1 MERVLM
7 KKFLVI
13 LLIVITASCQ
23 NKEVRQVNVIT
34 SDIDNFWTAYD
45 LIVKERDS
53 IKQIQLIDSLYIQKG
68 TIGLEK
74 IMEARG
80 YTAEEYVEL
89 INSYPNFFS
98 SIRPNTLKSKQLAE
112 ELNVGL
118 EKLKAVYPNLKP
130 AKIYFTMGCM
140 RTNGTTMDSLVLIG
154 SELAMAD
161 SQTDIS
167 EFEGQTKEWLETFF
181 SSNPIDN
188 LVLLNVHEYVHT
200 QQKPQVNNLLSI
212 AIREGVAEFVSTLAM
227 NIPSATPAIDFGKKN
242 AHAVRE
248 KFELEMFYPNNQPK
262 WFWSNFPNDF
272 GVRDLGYYVGYQMC
286 ENYYDQAR
294 DKKEALKKM
303 IELDYTNEAEIE
315 GFVKKANYFSTSL
328 DTLYQRFE
336 NKRPFVKGIRQF
348 KNNSQKVDPNI
359 KQITIEFSE
368 PLNGHNTGVDFGEL
382 GQDYFPKNDVT
393 KRFWSEDHT
402 AWTISV
408 ELESNTRYQI
418 LISNN
423 FRTSQDI
430 PLRPYLID
438 FKTGK

>member
-1 MERVLM
+1 M
-7 KKFLVI
+7 KKFIFI
-13 LLIVITASCQ
+13 LLIVIVTSCQ
-23 NKEVRQVNVIT
+23 NKEEKLTNVIT
-34 SDIDNFWTAYD
+34 SDIDNFWKAYD
-45 LIVKERDS
+45 LIVEETDS
-53 IKQIQLIDSLYIQKG
+53 LKQIQLIDSLYIQKG
-68 TIGLEK
+68 TVGLEK
-74 IMEARG
+74 IMEVRS
-80 YTAEEYVEL
+80 YSAEEYVEL
-89 INSYPNFFS
+89 INNYPNFFG
-98 SIRPNTLKSKQLAE
+98 SIRPNTLKSKQLAS
-112 ELNVGL
+112 ELNSGI
-118 EKLKAVYPNLKP
+118 EKLEAIYPDLKP

-140 RTNGTTMDSLVLIG
+140 RTNGTTTDSLVLIG

-167 EFEGQTKEWLETFF
+167 EFEGQTKEWLETYF
-181 SSNPIDN
+181 STDPIDN
-188 LVLLNVHEYVHT
+188 LVLLNVHEYIHT
-200 QQKPQVNNLLSI
+200 QQNPQVNNLLSI

-227 NIPSATPAIDFGKKN
+227 DIPSATPAIDFGKKN
-242 AHAVRE
+242 ALAVRE

-262 WFWSNFPNDF
+262 WFWSNYPNDF

-286 ENYYDQAR
+286 ENYYDQTK
-294 DKKEALKKM
+294 DKKEAIKKM
-303 IELDYTNEAEIE
+303 IELDYTNEDEVE
-315 GFVKKANYFSTSL
+315 EFVKKAGYFSTSL

-348 KNNSQKVDPNI
+348 KNNSQDVDPNT
-359 KQITIEFSE
+359 KQITIEFSK

-382 GQDYFPKNDVT
+382 GREYFPKNDVT
-393 KRFWSEDHT
+393 KRFWSEGNT

-408 ELESNTRYQI
+408 ELEPNARYQI